1 MGVKDIKRIAV
12 KAIAMLAM
20 TAVVAGIGSAYV
32 DPVDVEADTKY
43 DTLYD
48 VFKARSGKG
57 DDFTSQEDFRKQVLN
72 NCKRLDKIA
81 YTSGN
86 QENCLACDGYVSL
99 VFRLTFG
106 TVHEFKKYYEYK
118 TKKFKYR
125 CKFYRKEEH
134 KKCDS
139 YVDKYEIYRPGGTS
153 VTWLYNNYVDKLV
166 KPRGSKR
173 KNVEGFTNKQWVSYL
188 ESINAQPGDIIIW
201 DNDYNY
207 TYWTHIGI
215 FAGIENGV
223 AKMWH
228 SSSVKKKVC
237 KQSMSEITEEIKFLK
252 FACVVPLTDVPA
264 KAGLCV
270 DGEGIEKDF
279 SYSIYSDANCKN
291 KIGRIAS
298 SCVLKD
304 QSNLDNI
311 LIYPNSDKSAFE
323 KTLYVRRDLAPYQTA
338 TSNLTEA
345 DQTVYKLV
353 IRIEPGEDHK
363 GVLKYSIYGAKDT
376 KYYAGKTIDDYDYR
390 SGGQVIS
397 IKDFR

>member
-237 KQSMSEITEEIKFLK
+237 KQSMSEITEEVKFLK

-270 DGEGIEKDF
+270 DGEGSEKDF

>member
-237 KQSMSEITEEIKFLK
+237 KQSMSEITEEVKFLK

-304 QSNLDNI
+304 QSNLNNI